1 MPQVISPSLSPKDH
15 IEYYLIYS
23 ILLTKNMG
31 TPSSKAK
38 TTSTISGTKT
48 KYNYS
53 ISVLSSE
60 DITIK

>member
-1 MPQVISPSLSPKDH
+1 
-15 IEYYLIYS
+15 
-23 ILLTKNMG
+23 MG

-53 ISVLSSE
+53 ISDLSSE
-60 DITIK
+60 EITIK